1 MGNTPNFEKET
12 MDIHG
17 FQIFKNCF
25 FFLLKIKCNN
35 FKVQQIVKLGTS
47 WSILLVHYLIQK
59 YINEFFNWKNIDII
73 IKSCF
78 EILDQKINLFC
89 DFGVFNYKYFDNNT
103 SEDLMLLKGEQFEKF
118 NHVSKLNLN
127 YYIIK
132 RFQNNVSQISIEVVN
147 VYRFPKFLKY
157 LIESAIL
164 KAYKLIL
171 L

>member
-1 MGNTPNFEKET
+1 MP
-12 MDIHG
+12 
-17 FQIFKNCF
+17 
-25 FFLLKIKCNN
+25 
-35 FKVQQIVKLGTS
+35 
-47 WSILLVHYLIQK
+47 
-59 YINEFFNWKNIDII
+59 
-73 IKSCF
+73 
-78 EILDQKINLFC
+78 
-89 DFGVFNYKYFDNNT
+89 
-103 SEDLMLLKGEQFEKF
+103 LKGEQFEKF

-132 RFQNNVSQISIEVVN
+132 RFQNNVLQISIEVVN